1 MKLIEQ
7 ALFEPETL
15 HARYNLEGA
24 LYDIK
29 RLSEQGEPT
38 DAVCIRTIER
48 VCEQLAKAEGVLIA
62 ARAPSMASASL
73 PASSPDHRT

>member
-1 MKLIEQ
+1 MTISQIKLIEQ
-7 ALFEPETL
+7 ALFEPDTA

-29 RLSEQGEPT
+29 RLSEQGKPT

-48 VCEQLAKAEGVLIA
+48 VCGQLAKAEA
-62 ARAPSMASASL
+62 ALSASRVSSAPS
-73 PASSPDHRT
+73 T